1 MSATVLVT
9 ATRSMKFYL
18 LTLCLFIYSV
28 CLVSNL
34 VGLDEHVTIDGN
46 DDIEKSPVFLSQ
58 SVSNS
63 SSAKGKKQRQQ
74 PIVAPPSSHKR
85 TIETHRDSVS
95 NVSDLR
101 LQKRG
106 KVQREQRTDCVI
118 SKPLDS
124 EAATQPT
131 SSTKK
136 LVTPSPHPYSKRQNS
151 QTATPRRS
159 DILTST
165 KKSEATNQNQAPP
178 LTGQRPNNNPSLTSA
193 RVRAGQNNSR
203 SSWFKEKNHQTTAQQ
218 TAFSK

>member
-1 MSATVLVT
+1 MSVTVLVI
-9 ATRSMKFYL
+9 ASRSMK
-18 LTLCLFIYSV
+18 LCLPALRLCIYSI

-58 SVSNS
+58 SVSKS
-63 SSAKGKKQRQQ
+63 TSAKGTKQRQKSQ
-74 PIVAPPSSHKR
+74 IALPSSHKR
-85 TIETHRDSVS
+85 TMETHRDSVS

-106 KVQREQRTDCVI
+106 KVQKEQRSDYII
-118 SKPLDS
+118 SKPLES

-131 SSTKK
+131 FITKK

-151 QTATPRRS
+151 ETTTPRGN
-159 DILTST
+159 DILSST
-165 KKSEATNQNQAPP
+165 ERREATNQYHPP
-178 LTGQRPNNNPSLTSA
+178 PPTGQRPNNNPSLTNA

-203 SSWFKEKNHQTTAQQ
+203 SSWFKERNHQTTAQQ